1 MELLFL
7 AFLGLVVGTAVGLTG
22 VGGGAVMTPLLIIF
36 TNLELAAVIAVDL
49 MFASITKT
57 SAAINH
63 AKNRNIDWRILK
75 SMWYGSVPAV
85 IIVLY
90 LVITFNLFAL
100 DFLLPFIGIILIVSG
115 ILMGIS
121 HESQSFTR
129 SLENRFPDR
138 FQKIQNPL
146 TALGG
151 FLIGSLV
158 ALTSI
163 GAGAIGAIMLR
174 ALHPLKM
181 RPKILVGTDT
191 THAIPVA
198 FIAGLGYLSFGYL
211 DWKVLGCLLIGSI
224 PGSLLGSYLTDRLKP
239 HWVKVMLGVAI
250 MISGVK
256 LTFF

>member
-1 MELLFL
+1 MDLFFL
-7 AFLGLVVGTAVGLTG
+7 AFIGLFVGTAVGLTG

-36 TNLELAAVIAVDL
+36 TNLELASVIAIDL

-63 AKNRNIDWRILK
+63 AKNKNIDWRILK
-75 SMWYGSVPAV
+75 SMWCGSIPAV
-85 IIVLY
+85 ILVLY
-90 LVITFNLFAL
+90 LAFTFNLFEL
-100 DFLLPFIGIILIVSG
+100 DFLMPFIGIVLIVSG
-115 ILMGIS
+115 ILMGIA
-121 HESQSFTR
+121 HESQSLSR
-129 SLENRFPDR
+129 RLENRFPYQ
-138 FQKIQNPL
+138 FHKIQNPL
-146 TALGG
+146 TTLGG

-174 ALHPLKM
+174 ALHPLIM

-211 DWKVLGCLLIGSI
+211 DWKVLGCLLVGSI
-224 PGSLLGSYLTDRLKP
+224 PGSLLGSYLTNRLKP
-239 HWVKVMLGVAI
+239 HWVKVILGVAI
-250 MISGVK
+250 MASGIK
-256 LTFF
+256 LTLL